1 MPEVAGDGEEAWFLG
16 STEDYAA
23 IVLDLGLPKIDGIS
37 VLQRWREADV
47 TTPVLI
53 LTARA
58 SWRERVTGID
68 AGADDYISKPFQME
82 ELIARLH
89 AIVRRSAGKATS
101 SISIGALTLD
111 ARLMRVSVD
120 GARVSLTPLEYRAIT
135 YLIYNAG
142 RVVAPHELNE
152 HVYGIGQE
160 RGNNNLEVLIG
171 RLRRK
176 IGTPVIENRRGY
188 GYIVGDEAE

>member
-176 IGTPVIENRRGY
+176 IGASVIENRRGY